1 MDSLTKWHEQ
11 RKNWREPS
19 PYTET
24 RTSWREAGQC
34 LPVNKDGIRGAPESE
49 GSNWEGGSGAGEGV
63 TVFLEQYQQGGE
75 ALVRKRAALELT
87 AGREGEEW
95 ALGVPSPPD
104 QAW

>member
-1 MDSLTKWHEQ
+1 MSK
-11 RKNWREPS
+11 RKTGGS
-19 PYTET
+19 QALTET

-49 GSNWEGGSGAGEGV
+49 GSNWEGGRGRRRSHGFSGTVPTGWGGAGEETGSS
-63 TVFLEQYQQGGE
+63 
-75 ALVRKRAALELT
+75 ELT